1 MKSNEDN
8 KAIIIR
14 NVPESLRKAL
24 KIKAMKK
31 AYESIMADII
41 AKTKEAIAQ
50 ATK

>member
-1 MKSNEDN
+1 VWVS
-8 KAIIIR
+8 
-14 NVPESLRKAL
+14 AL
-24 KIKAMKK
+24 SDLKCNK